1 MDIKKRI
8 LLIILM
14 FVMYFMVHYGTQYW
28 NEYFNGKKAN
38 AVLENIKE
46 EAKKEYPNETE
57 IVAMKEIA
65 VRRAEENM
73 NTQSSFEE
81 KRKTAADTFFG
92 FYLFNVR
99 ARMEYCRNLN
109 VDISSFSNLFKET
122 YKKEYLV
129 AKKVRGY
136 SLLDINN
143 LYGNIQPVMKKLIKK
158 DMESLAAGNRVSLSE
173 SCQLLVDEAPQ
184 IISSMHISVSNPAVY
199 SVLMSNN

>member
-14 FVMYFMVHYGTQYW
+14 FVMYFIVHYGAQYW
-28 NEYFNGKKAN
+28 NEYSNGRKAN

-57 IVAMKEIA
+57 MLAIQKIA
-65 VRRAEENM
+65 VRRAEEYI
-73 NTQSSFEE
+73 NTQGSFDE
-81 KRKTAADTFFG
+81 KRKNAADVFFG
-92 FYLFNVR
+92 FYLINVR
-99 ARMEYCRNLN
+99 ARMEYCRDLN
-109 VDISSFSNLFKET
+109 VDISLFSNLFKET

-129 AKKVRGY
+129 AKKVRKY
-136 SLLDINN
+136 SLLDIDN
-143 LYGNIQPVMKKLIKK
+143 LYGNIQSVMTRVIKK
-158 DMESLAAGNRVSLSE
+158 DMESLAAGNRISLSE

-184 IISSMHISVSNPAVY
+184 IISSMHMSVSNPAVY